1 MNNSIVNKLL
11 VNYEKQFNS
20 VKKSIEEKEAEISRK
35 KIEKKELVKE
45 LIELQKQKQTT
56 SKNPKTIQSEISK
69 LDRNI
74 KLLKDE
80 LRKKLKKIYEQFLN
94 NFKVSKKALQN
105 MSLMVKK

>member
-1 MNNSIVNKLL
+1 LNNSIVNKLL